1 MSYEALREEC
11 ARERIGPLFWSLLVE
26 VAGRIARRYP
36 PDIYNDGLA
45 WSEESVADLA
55 QDVAL
60 TRLLEENQLDYV
72 LDAADQSPG
81 DRLGALS
88 RLLAFQVRRTL
99 SHRRRKTVV
108 DRLHSRVKT
117 IIASPPFGTTS
128 VAGDTVIALGDGGTT
143 PRPLTDGQIRQA
155 ANLIRSIPRIPSRVD
170 AERES
175 KVYTGAHLEELVTTL
190 VSSFGPVL
198 LGDVRRILELTL
210 TAWVPTV
217 LRGDEEEHASA
228 PTPEFELER
237 SQMHTLI
244 DNLVAG
250 LDPVH
255 RAVLIGKSQGIADGE
270 LAQRVGRSRPWLA
283 DRKAEVLTRVQ
294 VEVVEQLPDGL
305 QDEAFRYLL
314 DACALIE
321 EAEP

>member
-81 DRLGALS
+81 DRLDALS

-128 VAGDTVIALGDGGTT
+128 VAGDTVIALGD
-143 PRPLTDGQIRQA
+143 RQA